1 MPTYAYKCPECET
14 YFDRILRISQC
25 DDIQSCPECDHA
37 PASKV
42 ITAPNFI
49 LQGDGWPGKN
59 EKIKNQMRKKNERMD
74 KVMEQRKR
82 DAPGVSLSP
91 NVNGERVD
99 SWGEA
104 KHLAASKG
112 LDTSG
117 YEKYERKSESL
128 KSKIT
133 TD

>member
-1 MPTYAYKCPECET
+1 MPTYAYKCGSCSS
-14 YFDRILRISQC
+14 YFDRILRLSQC
-25 DDIQSCPECDHA
+25 DDPQTCPECGEG

-74 KVMEQRKR
+74 KVMDERRR
-82 DAPGVSLSP
+82 DAPGLKLAP
-91 NVNGERVD
+91 NVGGERVD
-99 SWGEA
+99 SWSDAA
-104 KHLAASKG
+104 KLASSKG

-117 YEKYERKSESL
+117 YDSYARKEQSL
-128 KSKIT
+128 TKKIG
-133 TD
+133 D